1 MKILKQL
8 LVLGCVF
15 HILRGTSQETK
26 VYEGNPDI
34 SFFVARDLA
43 FSGRHKE
50 AKDTLTHLLFKYP
63 EYTDGRN
70 LLGKIYSWDGEYD
83 KARAQFNKITSSKT
97 KDKEAWIAAINN
109 EMYAENYSIAL
120 GLSNKA
126 LLFLPD
132 DNDLLVLQTKVL
144 RNSYKSS
151 SDSNGITNNAA
162 LQDTLRNKIALYGI
176 LDVFDVVFDPMMA
189 SSLEYTRTTK
199 IGSIIPRINY
209 ANRFQTNGLQYEIDF
224 YPKFSKTFYGYFNYG
239 YSNAPI
245 YPDHRVGAE
254 LYVNLPNAFEA
265 SIGMRYLEFNEITAN
280 IITGSAGVYKG
291 NYYLSLRPYITLP
304 VGANPVGI
312 SGSILARKYLKD
324 KDNYFGVN
332 AVVGYAPELKQLRA
346 GDILLAETLLY
357 IESQQLNLEY
367 QFTGSTGSNI
377 YRTSLGITHQELA
390 FDAGNFFWAVTA
402 GFSYQFKF

>member
-1 MKILKQL
+1 MKILKL
-8 LVLGCVF
+8 LLFLGCVF
-15 HILRGTSQETK
+15 HILLGTSQETK

-43 FSGRHKE
+43 FSGRRKE
-50 AKDTLTHLLFKYP
+50 AKDTLTLILSKYP

-70 LLGKIYSWDGEYD
+70 LLGKIYSWDGEFD
-83 KARAQFNKITSSKT
+83 KARAHFNKITSSK
-97 KDKEAWIAAINN
+97 KNDKEAWISAINN
-109 EMYAENYSIAL
+109 ELYAENYSIAL

-126 LLFLPD
+126 LLFLPE
-132 DNDLLVLQTKVL
+132 DNDLVLLQRKAL
-144 RNSYKSS
+144 ENSDKS
-151 SDSNGITNNAA
+151 GIKSLSIANNHIPG
-162 LQDTLRNKIALYGI
+162 DTLRNKIAVYGM

-189 SSLEYTRTTK
+189 TSLEYIRTTK

-209 ANRFQTNGLQYEIDF
+209 ANRFETNGLQYEIDF

-254 LYVNLPNAFEA
+254 LYANLPNAFEA
-265 SIGMRYLEFNEITAN
+265 SIGMRYLEFNDITAN

-312 SGSILARKYLKD
+312 SGSLLVRKYLKD

-390 FDAGNFFWAVTA
+390 FDAGNFFWAVTT